1 VSASTS
7 TAASAATAQLPR
19 TSSTLGHYA
28 ALSRRSVM
36 NIVRQPIAII
46 PSLTFPLLFL
56 ALNSS
61 ALARSIELPGFP
73 PVESFLQF
81 MITSTIIQ
89 GALFGSIAAG
99 SDMAN
104 DIEGGFFDRLVATPV
119 SRASIL
125 VGRLAGSF
133 VLGLIQATFFFG
145 VASLFG
151 LNVAGGVLG
160 MLGVALIGATVA
172 AGVGAIS
179 VTIALRTGSA
189 EAVQGSFPLIFVF
202 MFLSSAF
209 FPRTLMNG
217 WFKSVATINPLSHMI
232 ESARYQ
238 VIYGWDA
245 GQWLTGMSIAGAIL
259 VLGVVASSFALR
271 ARLAD
276 KA

>member
-1 VSASTS
+1 VSTV
-7 TAASAATAQLPR
+7 
-19 TSSTLGHYA
+19 TLEHYA

-81 MITSTIIQ
+81 MVSSTIIQ

-99 SDMAN
+99 SDMAS
-104 DIEGGFFDRLVATPV
+104 DIEGGFFDRLIATPV
-119 SRASIL
+119 TRSSIL
-125 VGRLAGSF
+125 VGRLAGAF
-133 VLGLIQATFFFG
+133 VLGFGQALFFFTI
-145 VASLFG
+145 ASLFG
-151 LNVAGGVLG
+151 LTVEGGLLAVF
-160 MLGVALIGATVA
+160 GVALIGATVA

-202 MFLSSAF
+202 LFLSSAF
-209 FPRTLMNG
+209 FPRSLMNG
-217 WFKSVATINPLSHMI
+217 WFKSVATLNPLSHMI
-232 ESARYQ
+232 EAARYQ

-245 GQWLTGMSIAGAIL
+245 GRWLTGIGIAAVIL
-259 VLGVVASSFALR
+259 VGGVIASSFALR

>member
-1 VSASTS
+1 M
-7 TAASAATAQLPR
+7 TAVALT
-19 TSSTLGHYA
+19 HYA

-36 NIVRQPIAII
+36 NILRQPIAII
-46 PSLTFPLLFL
+46 PSLTFPLVFL

-61 ALARSIELPGFP
+61 ALARAIELPGFP
-73 PVESFLQF
+73 KVDSFLQF
-81 MITSTIIQ
+81 MVSSTIIQ

-104 DIEGGFFDRLVATPV
+104 DIEGGFFDRLLATPV
-119 SRASIL
+119 SRSSIL

-133 VLGLIQATFFFG
+133 VLGFVQAFFFFG
-145 VASLFG
+145 VATLFG
-151 LNVAGGVLG
+151 LSVEGGIIA
-160 MLGVALIGATVA
+160 MLGVALIGATIA

-202 MFLSSAF
+202 LFLSSAF
-209 FPRTLMNG
+209 FPRNLMNG
-217 WFKSVATINPLSHMI
+217 WFKSVASINPLSHMI
-232 ESARYQ
+232 EASRHL
-238 VIYGWDA
+238 VIVGWDTS
-245 GQWLTGMSIAGAIL
+245 QWLTGISVALVIF